1 MAVAGYD
8 SRMPCLSG
16 FSRFPALRPLAR
28 RRLSVLVAGAALASL
43 PSRTPAQEAALRAAP
58 PVEAADPREVGQR
71 AQARF
76 ETFRR
81 ANLPPTRSRG
91 GNRCEERVGRFC
103 YWYDDVSPPPE
114 SELPTVTSAR
124 TQLVATLDSLA
135 RALPSDEWLTGQRV
149 RYLDEAGRNA
159 DALTA
164 ATECQ
169 AYGWWCVALRG
180 FALHQL
186 GRYADA
192 EARWDSTLALMPPP
206 LRCIWDDIGLY
217 LDDDARRQYARG
229 GCGSAARDSLN
240 RRIWWLA
247 RPRYGRSGNDAR
259 SEHFARLIYA
269 EFLRAAPS
277 AYMFGFDE
285 DERELLLRFGW
296 ARTWS
301 RGPDVPLGMPGGGR
315 TMSIVGHDPTPAYR
329 YIPPQYV
336 LNSPLSSDSTDWAVQ
351 LPPVVARYQ
360 PPYAKQLFM
369 LEHQQ
374 ALFRRGDTAL
384 VVLAYDVRKIAARGN
399 ATLDASLVAA
409 PARLT
414 SAGSAARTDA
424 PARGTLVARAPW
436 GPLLM
441 SAEVAA
447 PDSSVLARARYGIR
461 PPLATGVRV
470 SLSDLLFYE
479 PYGEFPVTVE
489 DAIPHAIPTQRL
501 RRGQKLGVF
510 WETYGTNPSGEL
522 MTISLTVVPETEES
536 GALRRTARALRLS
549 RQSAPVSVGAQD
561 VSARGSSRS
570 ARALELDVSTLR
582 PGDYLVQLEVSVAG
596 QYTIRADR
604 RLVVVDP

>member
-1 MAVAGYD
+1 MLRAHRILDCADVRRA
-8 SRMPCLSG
+8 
-16 FSRFPALRPLAR
+16 ALRGAR
-28 RRLSVLVAGAALASL
+28 TLLGVVAIAMATTAAAQDPAAGAAAS
-43 PSRTPAQEAALRAAP
+43 A
-58 PVEAADPREVGQR
+58 VDADPREAGQR

-81 ANLPPTRSRG
+81 ANLPPTRGRSS
-91 GNRCEERVGRFC
+91 NRCEERVGRFC
-103 YWYDDVSPPPE
+103 YWYDEASPPPE
-114 SELPTVTSAR
+114 PELPTVLAAR
-124 TQLVATLDSLA
+124 ARLIGTLDSLT
-135 RALPSDEWLTGQRV
+135 RALPTDEWLSGQRV
-149 RYLDEAGRNA
+149 RYLDEAGRGA

-169 AYGWWCVALRG
+169 SYGWWCIALRG

-186 GRYADA
+186 GRYPEA
-192 EARWDSTLALMPPP
+192 EQRWDSTVAALPPA
-206 LRCIWDDIGLY
+206 LRCLWDDVGLY
-217 LDDDARRQYARG
+217 LDDDARRQYSRA
-229 GCGSAARDSLN
+229 GCGSAQRDSLTA
-240 RRIWWLA
+240 RIWWLA
-247 RPRYGRSGNDAR
+247 RPRYGRQGNDAR
-259 SEHFARLIYA
+259 SEHFARLTYA

-296 ARTWS
+296 ARSWS
-301 RGPDVPLGMPGGGR
+301 RGPEVPLGMPGGGR
-315 TMSIVGHDPTPAYR
+315 TVSIIGHDPTPAYR

-384 VVLAYDVRKIAARGN
+384 VVLAYDVRKIAARGS
-399 ATLDASLVAA
+399 APLDASLTAA

-414 SAGSAARTDA
+414 TAGTAVRRDA
-424 PARGTLVARAPW
+424 PARGTLIARAPW

-479 PYGEFPVTVE
+479 PYGEFPATVE
-489 DAIPHAIPTQRL
+489 DAVPHAIPTQRV

-522 MTISLTVVPETEES
+522 MTIALTVVPETEEA
-536 GALRRTARALRLS
+536 GAMRRAARALRLS
-549 RQSAPVSVGAQD
+549 RESAPVSIGAQD

-570 ARALELDVSTLR
+570 ARALELDISTLR
-582 PGDYLVQLEVSVAG
+582 PGDYLVQLEVGVAG

-604 RLVVVDP
+604 RLVVVEP